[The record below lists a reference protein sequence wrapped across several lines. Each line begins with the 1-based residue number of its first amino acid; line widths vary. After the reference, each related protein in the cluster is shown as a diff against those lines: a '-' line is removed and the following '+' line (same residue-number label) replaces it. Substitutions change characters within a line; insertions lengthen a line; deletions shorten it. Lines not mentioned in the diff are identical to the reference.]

1 MLTRVLLS
9 TLTTLLLLAVSPDV
23 IRAQEKLPDGAFT
36 FTSSPDEL
44 NWRPFFLLELAS
56 VYKGANGYSIDLV
69 RIPPNKEGP
78 PFLNHKGI
86 DRVLRVQS
94 GTLYLALRE
103 SGRVASG
110 DLIEYSA
117 YGPGSLLVLPAGI
130 RTTYFAGDEEVI
142 LEATY
147 VRDIARRSSE

>member
-1 MLTRVLLS
+1 MLIRVLLS
-9 TLTTLLLLAVSPDV
+9 TLTALLFLAVSPDV

-44 NWRPFFLLELAS
+44 NWRPFFFLERS
-56 VYKGANGYSIDLV
+56 DIYIGANGYSVELV
-69 RIPPNKEGP
+69 RIPPYKEGP
-78 PFLNHKGI
+78 PFLTHSI
-86 DRVLRVQS
+86 DTVIRVQS

-117 YGPGSLLVLPAGI
+117 YGPGSLIVLPAGI
-130 RTTYFAGDEEVI
+130 TQRMLAGDDEVI
-142 LEATY
+142 LELTQ
-147 VRDIARRSSE
+147 VRNIARRSSE